1 LIYIPHFTITS
12 HPYTNYNINLDALN
26 SLFFFA
32 LKLRNLKNMEY
43 TKTFSELKNIFSSDK
58 ETITIPDSGISIR
71 NIRFMSDIP
80 AEGFLNVN
88 DTLIPENR
96 SFSYPVFT
104 PGNKK
109 NEKVILL
116 LHGLN
121 ERSWVKYLVWAFWL
135 AEHTGSY
142 VILFPIS
149 FHINRSPES
158 WKDPREM
165 IPYMKE
171 RNSSLGEVSMSSFA
185 NIALSERLSEDP
197 LRFFNSGHQTL
208 NDIVK
213 LVKSVKE
220 GRHQVIPKCSN
231 IDIFAYSI
239 GAFLAEIT
247 MMGNPENLF
256 TESRLFIFCG
266 GSVFSQMQGS
276 SKLIMDSY
284 AFEKLYSYYLN
295 DFEKNIKEKGPAA
308 EFLSNSQVGMAFR
321 SMIDFSRFRFFRESV
336 LKRLRNQIQSITL
349 QKDLVIPAKAVVE
362 TLNKFKSKSIVDVWD
377 FPYAYC
383 HENPFPVLNSSQSAD
398 VDICF
403 NKVFE
408 AAGSF
413 LR

>member
-1 LIYIPHFTITS
+1 M
-12 HPYTNYNINLDALN
+12 DALN
-26 SLFFFA
+26 YLFFFA
-32 LKLRNLKNMEY
+32 LKHRDFKIMEY
-43 TKTFSELKNIFSSDK
+43 TKTFIELKNVFSSDK
-58 ETITIPDSGISIR
+58 ETITIPDSGIGIR
-71 NIRFMSDIP
+71 NIRFLSEIP

-104 PGNKK
+104 PSNK
-109 NEKVILL
+109 NSDKVILL

-135 AEHTGSY
+135 AEKTGSY

-165 IPYMKE
+165 IPHMKE
-171 RNSSLGEVSMSSFA
+171 RNSALGEISMSSFA

-208 NDIVK
+208 DDIVV
-213 LVKSVKE
+213 LIKSIKE
-220 GRHQVIPKCSN
+220 GRHEVIPKSSN

-239 GAFLAEIT
+239 GAFLAEII

-256 TESRLFIFCG
+256 TDSRLFIFCG
-266 GSVFSQMQGS
+266 GSVFSQMKGS
-276 SKLIMDSY
+276 SKLIMDSL
-284 AFEKLYSYYLN
+284 AFERLYSYYLN
-295 DFEKNIKEKGPAA
+295 DFEKNIKERGPATD
-308 EFLSNSQVGMAFR
+308 FLSKSQVGMAFR
-321 SMIDFSRFRFFRESV
+321 SMIDFGRFKSFRESV

-349 QKDLVIPAKAVVE
+349 QKDLVIPSKAVVE

-383 HENPFPVLNSSQSAD
+383 HENPFPILTSPLSEK
-398 VDICF
+398 VDNCF
-403 NKVFE
+403 EKVFASAKE
-408 AAGSF
+408 F

>member
-1 LIYIPHFTITS
+1 M
-12 HPYTNYNINLDALN
+12 A
-26 SLFFFA
+26 
-32 LKLRNLKNMEY
+32 Y

-58 ETITIPDSGISIR
+58 ETITIPDSGVSIR
-71 NIRFMSDIP
+71 NIRFLSEIP

-104 PGNKK
+104 PPDKK
-109 NEKVILL
+109 SGKVILL

-135 AEHTGSY
+135 AENTGSY

-165 IPYMKE
+165 IPHMKE
-171 RNSSLGEVSMSSFA
+171 RNSALGEISMSSFA

-208 NDIVK
+208 DDIVI
-213 LVKSVKE
+213 LIKSIKE
-220 GRHQVIPKCSN
+220 GRHEVIPKSSN

-239 GAFLAEIT
+239 GAFLAEII

-266 GSVFSQMQGS
+266 GSVFSQMKGS
-276 SKLIMDSY
+276 SKLIMDSL
-284 AFEKLYSYYLN
+284 AFERLYSYYLN
-295 DFEKNIKEKGPAA
+295 DFEKNIKEKGPATD
-308 EFLSNSQVGMAFR
+308 FLSKSQVGMAFR
-321 SMIDFSRFRFFRESV
+321 SMIDFGRFSSFRESV

-383 HENPFPVLNSSQSAD
+383 HENPFPILASPLSEK
-398 VDICF
+398 VDNCF
-403 NKVFE
+403 EKVF
-408 AAGSF
+408 ASAKDF

>member
-1 LIYIPHFTITS
+1 
-12 HPYTNYNINLDALN
+12 
-26 SLFFFA
+26 
-32 LKLRNLKNMEY
+32 MEY
-43 TKTFSELKNIFSSDK
+43 TRTFRELKALFSSDK
-58 ETITIPDSGISIR
+58 ETIIIPDSDIKIR
-71 NIRFMSDIP
+71 NISFMSDVP
-80 AEGFLNVN
+80 DEGFLNVR

-104 PGNKK
+104 PK
-109 NEKVILL
+109 NPGSGKVILL

-135 AEHTGSY
+135 AEYTNSY

-165 IPYMKE
+165 LLSMKE
-171 RNSSLGEVSMSSFA
+171 RNSALGEISMSSFA
-185 NIALSERLSEDP
+185 NVALSERLSEDP

-208 NDIVK
+208 ADIVK
-213 LVKSVKE
+213 LVKIVKD
-220 GRHQVIPKCSN
+220 GQHQVIPKCDS

-239 GAFLAEIT
+239 GAFLAEII

-284 AFEKLYSYYLN
+284 AFERLYSYYLN
-295 DFEKNIKEKGPAA
+295 DFEKNIKERGTAA
-308 EFLSNSQVGMAFR
+308 DFLSKSQVGMAFR
-321 SMIDFSRFRFFRESV
+321 SMIDFSRFRSFREV
-336 LKRLRNQIQSITL
+336 ILKKLRNQIHSITL
-349 QKDLVIPAKAVVE
+349 KKDLVIPANAVVA

-383 HENPFPVLNSSQSAD
+383 HENPFPVFNSPQSDD

-403 NKVFE
+403 NRVFKE
-408 AAGSF
+408 AEVF
-413 LR
+413 FR